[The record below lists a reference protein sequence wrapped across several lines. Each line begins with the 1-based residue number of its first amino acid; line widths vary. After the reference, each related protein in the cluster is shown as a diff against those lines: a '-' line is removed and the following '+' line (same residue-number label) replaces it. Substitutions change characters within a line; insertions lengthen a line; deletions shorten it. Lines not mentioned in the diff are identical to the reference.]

1 MGLIVSAIR
10 SYRGIKPQLGHA
22 VYIDMQSCVIG
33 DVRLSDDVSIWPMAV
48 VRGDVNYIS
57 IGARSNVQDGSVLHV
72 NRISETNPSG
82 YPLIIGEDVTIGHKA
97 VLHGCV
103 IQDRVLVGMGA
114 VILDGAEIE
123 SDVIVAAGS
132 VVPPR
137 KRLQSGYVY
146 VGNPVKQGRALTEE
160 ERAFFVHSS
169 ANYVLLK
176 NEFLAETTS

>member
-1 MGLIVSAIR
+1 MSAIR

-72 NRISETNPSG
+72 NRISETNPCG
-82 YPLIIGEDVTIGHKA
+82 YPLIIGADVTIGHKA

-103 IQDRVLVGMGA
+103 IQRSCISG
-114 VILDGAEIE
+114 DG
-123 SDVIVAAGS
+123 GS
-132 VVPPR
+132 Y
-137 KRLQSGYVY
+137 SGWCR
-146 VGNPVKQGRALTEE
+146 N
-160 ERAFFVHSS
+160 
-169 ANYVLLK
+169 
-176 NEFLAETTS
+176 

>member
-72 NRISETNPSG
+72 NRISETNPRG
-82 YPLIIGEDVTIGHKA
+82 YPLIIGADVALFH
-97 VLHGCV
+97 L
-103 IQDRVLVGMGA
+103 RVG
-114 VILDGAEIE
+114 EYFH
-123 SDVIVAAGS
+123 AA
-132 VVPPR
+132 
-137 KRLQSGYVY
+137 K
-146 VGNPVKQGRALTEE
+146 
-160 ERAFFVHSS
+160 
-169 ANYVLLK
+169 
-176 NEFLAETTS
+176 

>member
-10 SYRGIKPQLGHA
+10 SYRGTKPQLGHA

-33 DVRLSDDVSIWPMAV
+33 DVRLSEDVSIWPMAV

-114 VILDGAEIE
+114 VILDGAEVE
-123 SDVIVAAGS
+123 SEVIVAAGS
-132 VVPPR
+132 VVPPK
-137 KRLQSGYVY
+137 KRLLSGYVY

-160 ERAFFVHSS
+160 ERAFFVHSA

-176 NEFLAETTS
+176 NEFLTEATS